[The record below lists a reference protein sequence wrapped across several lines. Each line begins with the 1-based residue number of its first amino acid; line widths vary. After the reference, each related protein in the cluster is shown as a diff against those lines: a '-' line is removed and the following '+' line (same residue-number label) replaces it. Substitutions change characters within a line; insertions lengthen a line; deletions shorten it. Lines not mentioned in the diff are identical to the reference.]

1 MKVVGHL
8 LVKLFS
14 LPMAMAMAMADN
26 ERRTSSTNMSL
37 SDIIYDCSFTPKAQQ
52 LKIPK
57 SNSCGENSYAFANV
71 SGDATYRC
79 STPRAQ
85 EFKIPEVFLCPQ
97 VPRKRKAAMD
107 VVMPQQL

>member
-1 MKVVGHL
+1 MSASVVRL
-8 LVKLFS
+8 MF
-14 LPMAMAMAMADN
+14 N

-52 LKIPK
+52 FKIPK

-71 SGDATYRC
+71 SGDVTYRC
-79 STPRAQ
+79 SSPRAQ